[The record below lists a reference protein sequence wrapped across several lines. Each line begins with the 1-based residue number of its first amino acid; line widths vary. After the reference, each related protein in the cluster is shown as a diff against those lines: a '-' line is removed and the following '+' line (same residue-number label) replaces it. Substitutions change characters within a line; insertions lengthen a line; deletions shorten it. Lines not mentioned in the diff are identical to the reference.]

1 MAEEKKARKAAPG
14 KKASSAKNAAPAN
27 KAAPAKK
34 AATSAKRAPA
44 KKAAKSTAKK
54 AAGTTAASHEDIAA
68 HAYYIHEREGGDAT
82 ENWLRAES
90 ELSES

>member
-14 KKASSAKNAAPAN
+14 KKASSAK

-34 AATSAKRAPA
+34 AGETKKASTSAKRAPA

-54 AAGTTAASHEDIAA
+54 AAGTTAVAHEDIAA

-82 ENWLRAES
+82 ENWLRAER
-90 ELSES
+90 ELSEG